1 MSRLRTAVV
10 ALGFVGLVAVAQILV
25 IVLLGWLTVLPVAF
39 AGEGL
44 PTPAG
49 AEPVVSFHLGPLAMA
64 AGAVAARLAGDVPLP
79 VTALQGAEIAV
90 YELDDDQQPP
100 AGLLRAP
107 GEDWVPVVRV
117 RQDGERV
124 GIFARIEGS
133 RLRALD
139 IVTCADGNLVRVRL
153 TGHLD
158 RAAARLLPWALE
170 EAGCGH
176 RGWDGF
182 STRCPRTR

>member
-10 ALGFVGLVAVAQILV
+10 ALGFVGLVAVAQVLV

-39 AGEGL
+39 AGEHL
-44 PTPAG
+44 PAAPAG
-49 AEPVVSFHLGPLAMA
+49 AEPVVRLHLGPLAMA
-64 AGAVAARLAGDVPLP
+64 AGAVAARLVGDVPLP
-79 VTALQGAEIAV
+79 VTALRGAEVAV
-90 YELDDDQQPP
+90 YELDDDQPLP

-158 RAAARLLPWALE
+158 RAAASLLPWALE
-170 EAGCGH
+170 EAGFAEG
-176 RGWDGF
+176 RLTLAG
-182 STRCPRTR
+182 R